1 MINFGIIRH
10 GLPVE
15 VIPVD
20 VGIEMVVVE
29 AWEMVMLVPEGVA
42 WTEAPPEAPGAV
54 TVGWAVPTNAGP
66 CVVRDTVGP
75 ELAV

>member
-1 MINFGIIRH
+1 M
-10 GLPVE
+10 
-15 VIPVD
+15 D

-29 AWEMVMLVPEGVA
+29 AWEIVMLVPVGAA
-42 WTEAPPEAPGAV
+42 WTEAPPEASGAV

-66 CVVRDTVGP
+66 CVAMDTVGP